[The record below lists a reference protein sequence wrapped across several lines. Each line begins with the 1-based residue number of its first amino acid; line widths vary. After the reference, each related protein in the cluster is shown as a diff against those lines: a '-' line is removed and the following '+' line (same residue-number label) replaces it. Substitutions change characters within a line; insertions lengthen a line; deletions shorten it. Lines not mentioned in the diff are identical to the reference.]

1 MRWPV
6 PLLLIWL
13 LCFTN
18 AHASTVADYARVIT
32 PLINRTNLATLRER
46 GANPRVQKYV
56 HWLALADREKVSVEK
71 VSEEAVNKA
80 GYSGEAAKLTKAA
93 MLRNLHIATRLG
105 TIDEEGM
112 SEMRKGN
119 AATIRNGPY
128 KGDQLSVDH
137 IVPRSV
143 CPELD
148 NVIANLEFMAQKQNS
163 RKNATIG
170 RRQKD
175 VARKLHQ
182 AGLLSKEGLKAVEGN
197 SGLFWFR

>member
-1 MRWPV
+1 M
-6 PLLLIWL
+6 
-13 LCFTN
+13 
-18 AHASTVADYARVIT
+18 
-32 PLINRTNLATLRER
+32 
-46 GANPRVQKYV
+46 QKYV
-56 HWLALADREKVSVEK
+56 YWLALADRERVSPDKVVD
-71 VSEEAVNKA
+71 EALTDA

-105 TIDEEGM
+105 TVDEEGM

-148 NVIANLEFMAQKQNS
+148 NVIANLELMAQKQNS
-163 RKNATIG
+163 KKKAKVG
-170 RRQKD
+170 QRQKA

-182 AGLLSKEGLKAVEGN
+182 AGLLSSDGLKAVEGN
-197 SGLFWFR
+197 QGPFWFR

>member
-1 MRWPV
+1 MPKLILT
-6 PLLLIWL
+6 LLATL
-13 LCFTN
+13 LV
-18 AHASTVADYARVIT
+18 VAQTIAGSVQDYARNIS
-32 PLINRTNLATLRER
+32 PLIDREKLATLKER

-56 HWLALADREKVSVEK
+56 HWLALADREKVSVER
-71 VSEEAVNKA
+71 VAEEAVKEA
-80 GYSGEAAKLTKAA
+80 GYSGEAARLTKAA

-105 TIDEEGM
+105 TVDNEGM

-163 RKNATIG
+163 KKNAKIG

-182 AGLLSKEGLKAVEGN
+182 AGLLSKEGLKAVEGT
-197 SGLFWFR
+197 SGLF